1 MSCHR
6 SSTLVSSLL
15 IGAFLSSCS
24 PSPPPGPPPISTT
37 DLNKIK
43 KAEFVNPYPPGTY
56 DHFRVRNYPGTTRT
70 WKSNSLLAIANP
82 LNTHVRIDISDQR
95 GFLMVGEEV
104 AMDYR
109 ISSGRRN
116 KYDTPPGQFLIT
128 EKLKDKRSNLYGT
141 IYDAEGTKVKTDA
154 DFRTDEVPEGGE
166 FRGAPMSYWMRLTN
180 DGIGMHKGDVNSRW
194 ASHGCIRSHYSAV
207 PIVYSKIRIGTPVY
221 VEP

>member
-6 SSTLVSSLL
+6 KSALVSSLL

-24 PSPPPGPPPISTT
+24 SAPPPLPPLPPTI
-37 DLNKIK
+37 DLAKIK
-43 KAEFVNPYPPGTY
+43 KAIFVNPYPPGTY
-56 DHFRVRNYPGTTRT
+56 DHFRAKNYPGTTRT
-70 WKSNSLLAIANP
+70 WKNESLLATANS
-82 LNTHVRIDISDQR
+82 LNTHVKIDISDQR
-95 GFLMVGEEV
+95 GFLMVGQEV

-109 ISSGRRN
+109 VSSGHRN

-141 IYDAEGTKVKTDA
+141 IYDAAGEKVKSDA
-154 DFRTDEVPEGGE
+154 DSREDEVPEGGE
-166 FRGAPMSYWMRLTN
+166 FRGAPMSYWMRLTR
-180 DGIGMHKGDVNSRW
+180 DGIGMHKGDVSSRW

-207 PIVYSKIRIGTPVY
+207 PIVFLKTSIGTPVS